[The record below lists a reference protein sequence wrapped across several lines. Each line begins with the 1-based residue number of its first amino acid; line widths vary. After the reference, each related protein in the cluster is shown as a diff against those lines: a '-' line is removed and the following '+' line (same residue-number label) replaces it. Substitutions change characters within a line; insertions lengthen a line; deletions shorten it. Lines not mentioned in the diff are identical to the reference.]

1 MNNKIENNKIRGG
14 KIMTK
19 KEPMIL
25 AERIINL
32 IFNIRGRRVI
42 IDTDLA
48 DLYGV
53 STKVLNQAAKRNINR
68 FPASFMFKLTK
79 NEARELFSLRSQNV
93 TLKRGQHVKYLP
105 YVFTE
110 HGALMSANILRSKQ
124 AITTSIQIIEVFVR
138 MRKMLISYDDLACKL
153 DEMERKYDSQ
163 FQQVFE
169 TIRQLMAMPAPT
181 RRKIGF
187 QVKVE

>member
-1 MNNKIENNKIRGG
+1 MNNKIENNQIRGG

-53 STKVLNQAAKRNINR
+53 STKVLNEAAKRNINR

-79 NEARELFSLRSQNV
+79 NEAREIFSLRSQNV
-93 TLKRGQHVKYLP
+93 TLKRGQHVK
-105 YVFTE
+105 
-110 HGALMSANILRSKQ
+110 
-124 AITTSIQIIEVFVR
+124 
-138 MRKMLISYDDLACKL
+138 
-153 DEMERKYDSQ
+153 
-163 FQQVFE
+163 
-169 TIRQLMAMPAPT
+169 
-181 RRKIGF
+181 
-187 QVKVE
+187 